1 MPHGLATEDLLVL
14 NLLVVLDE
22 RAHVVAPAHHV
33 AVCLYHP
40 ALFRAR
46 LAKALLVLLLA
57 EHSVLLL
64 LAALL
69 RLNGLVQLV
78 ELERYLE
85 HINNLIL
92 LPNRLYPAS
101 RLFLPRPLRRV
112 RCVAPRLLVMSPPV
126 APER

>member
-85 HINNLIL
+85 HILTTLFCYLIDYIL
-92 LPNRLYPAS
+92 HLVYFFLVLFVESAVS
-101 RLFLPRPLRRV
+101 RPD
-112 RCVAPRLLVMSPPV
+112 CW
-126 APER
+126 